1 MAANTAHESLLLHS
15 YKRSFNGFAARL
27 TEEKAQKLAGCLMNP
42 TLIYFST
49 CININSDHCM
59 TRKIYA
65 GMDGVVS
72 VFPSETK
79 KLQTTSLPYPK
90 NSSDILSP
98 RDTEGHG
105 THTASTAAGNLRRG
119 AISTHCGVQ
128 GSNLK
133 TITNFA
139 PWSLAVAAST
149 IDRHFDTKVE
159 LGNHKIYEVMPNRH
173 VRQKIGGGNPTTII
187 WKSTEGR
194 DTLAP
199 YVPSFSLRGPNPNTP
214 NILKPPIP
222 PVSGVEDDDRVA
234 SYNIIS
240 GTSMA
245 CPHAAGVAAYV
256 KSFHPNWSPATILSA
271 FTTTAEFAYG
281 AGLINPSRAPYP
293 GLVYDATEIDYVN
306 FLCAHG
312 YSTRLLK
319 ALIGDSCSLSQS
331 SHGTLSGH
339 LNYPSVVALSTS
351 NPKSVNGIFNRTV
364 TNVGSPKSTYKA
376 KVNAPPGLEI
386 KVNPSVLKFT
396 SLWQEL
402 SFQVMVKGL
411 IEKTIVSGSLVWDD
425 GNFQVRSPIVMY
437 FVI

>member
-1 MAANTAHESLLLHS
+1 M
-15 YKRSFNGFAARL
+15 
-27 TEEKAQKLAGCLMNP
+27 
-42 TLIYFST
+42 I
-49 CININSDHCM
+49 
-59 TRKIYA
+59 RK
-65 GMDGVVS
+65 
-72 VFPSETK
+72 
-79 KLQTTSLPYPK
+79 
-90 NSSDILSP
+90 
-98 RDTEGHG
+98 
-105 THTASTAAGNLRRG
+105 
-119 AISTHCGVQ
+119 
-128 GSNLK
+128 
-133 TITNFA
+133 
-139 PWSLAVAAST
+139 
-149 IDRHFDTKVE
+149 
-159 LGNHKIYEVMPNRH
+159 
-173 VRQKIGGGNPTTII
+173 NPTTTI

-194 DTLAP
+194 DALAP
-199 YVPSFSLRGPNPNTP
+199 YVPSFSLRGPNPDTP
-214 NILKPPIP
+214 NILKPNIASPGVSILAAWPPIP

-234 SYNIIS
+234 SYNVIS

-245 CPHAAGVAAYV
+245 CPHAAGMAAYV
-256 KSFHPNWSPATILSA
+256 KSFHPNWSPAAILST

-293 GLVYDATEIDYVN
+293 GLVYDATEIGYVN

-312 YSTRLLK
+312 YSTKLLK
-319 ALIGDSCSLSQS
+319 ALTGDSCSLSQS
-331 SHGTLSGH
+331 SHGTLGGH
-339 LNYPSVVALSTS
+339 LNYPSVALSTS

-425 GNFQVRSPIVMY
+425 GNFQVRSPIVVY